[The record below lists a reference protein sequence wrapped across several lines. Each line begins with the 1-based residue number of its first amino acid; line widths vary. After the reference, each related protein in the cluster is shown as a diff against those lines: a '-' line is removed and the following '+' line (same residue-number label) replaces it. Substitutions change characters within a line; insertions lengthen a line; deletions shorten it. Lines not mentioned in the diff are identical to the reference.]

1 MMLRAVVICPDEEI
15 CQYLKETTASLGTI
29 SIARILN
36 HYPNQL
42 SLTRMV
48 RAVGPQL
55 VLLSVQSLN
64 QALEAA
70 ETLEET
76 APGLYIVAIGR
87 SRDPE
92 MLEALIRSDMR
103 EFLSYPFE
111 QDRLVQILGRAH
123 EVLVKK
129 PPAIRS
135 TDLLFAFLP
144 SKAGV
149 GTSTIAL
156 NASVAASRLPDTNT
170 LLCDFDLNS
179 GMIHFMLKLKDSYCV
194 VDAARRAEE
203 LDEYIW
209 QDLVSS
215 HQNLDVLSSGDF
227 NPEFRVEVAQIR
239 NLLDFA
245 RRHYKAIFVDLSGN
259 MEHYSLDIMRES
271 KRICL
276 VSTPEIN
283 SLHLARKKY
292 HFLQRLDLGERVSLL
307 LNRMDNSSSFPV
319 DQIKELVGLEPI
331 VTFPNDYNQV
341 QSALTAGKPVEC
353 SSPFAGQ
360 CSALAQ
366 RLLEQTY
373 GPVETKNWV
382 AEFLSSRFS
391 WRKPLHPARAGRL
404 QK

>member
-1 MMLRAVVICPDEEI
+1 VLRTIVICPDEEI
-15 CQYLKETTASLGTI
+15 CQHLKETTASSGSI
-29 SIARILN
+29 SIARTLN
-36 HYPNQL
+36 HYPNEL

-48 RAVGPQL
+48 RAVGPQI
-55 VLLSVQSLN
+55 VLLGVQSLDR
-64 QALEAA
+64 ALEAA
-70 ETLEET
+70 ATLEET

-87 SRDPE
+87 NRDPE
-92 MLEALIRSDMR
+92 MLEALIRSDVR
-103 EFLSYPFE
+103 EFLPYPFE
-111 QDRLVQILGRAH
+111 RDTLVQTLARAR
-123 EVLVKK
+123 EVLRKK
-129 PPAIRS
+129 PPAIQS

-179 GMIHFMLKLKDSYCV
+179 GMIHFMLKLKDSYSV
-194 VDAARRAEE
+194 VDATRRAEE

-259 MEHYSLDIMRES
+259 MEHYSLDVMRES

-292 HFLQRLDLGERVSLL
+292 HFLQRQDLGERVSLL
-307 LNRMDNSSSFPV
+307 LNRMDHSSVFPA
-319 DQIKELVGLEPI
+319 DQIRELVGLEPI
-331 VTFPNDYNQV
+331 VMFPNDYSQV
-341 QSALTAGKPVEC
+341 QSALTAGKPVDD
-353 SSPFAGQ
+353 SSPFASQ
-360 CSALAQ
+360 CSTLAR
-366 RLLEQTY
+366 RLLEQAD
-373 GPVETKNWV
+373 GPAKEKSWL
-382 AEFLSSRFS
+382 AELLSSRVG
-391 WRKPLHPARAGRL
+391 WRKFFHPARAARL